1 MSINLCVCV
10 CLCVCV
16 DYADCSVT
24 CFAAS
29 LGRMNMEAEDSIA
42 TIDSILIK
50 DSEKRLKV
58 VR

>member
-50 DSEKRLKV
+50 DSVKRLKV

>member
-42 TIDSILIK
+42 TIDSILMK
-50 DSEKRLKV
+50 ESEERLKV
-58 VR
+58 ER